1 MSKYRITEYTPEI
14 RDPFQ
19 ESFVKQS
26 MKGNN
31 TINDLSLLEID
42 ELLKE
47 MIPDSKIKEIE

>member
-26 MKGNN
+26 VKGNN